1 MKGIIKTILTACCL
15 LTSQAVSAVDPCY
28 SFSFDAGAE
37 NPLEG
42 WTCRGSGKTPKA
54 GSQWSAYFPEGSE
67 AYVVLS
73 FPGVKDAAYSNSNT
87 EEGGKVDEWLIS
99 PSIQVPEGKDRLI
112 LRFDEIAIGS
122 IRPCDYDVYLSTG
135 GVGEAD
141 FATLLHSGRPKGST
155 SAAVANKVCVPLNG
169 CGGKDIRLAFVN
181 RSGGTGLLG
190 FTDIMLE
197 DYDIEV
203 TSLVPEF
210 VSEQGGVSPRFEVS
224 VMTPGDCAG
233 FTARFKTPG
242 EADREYSVSDDLSK
256 GFSTTLVFSP
266 DLELSFGEKKE
277 YSVEFSFA
285 DPAFPAFVCRGSV
298 TCAEGFPGVCV
309 MEEATG
315 SWCPACVRGIAAI
328 ERYTAEFPG
337 QFFGIAVHETD
348 PMTVNSYITPLKEES
363 KISSFPSAWFNRRL
377 RDDPL
382 KINHV
387 RDFVSR
393 RLPTSVAIDR
403 VDYHGEEGARKLTV
417 SYSPQLCYDTR
428 DADLRA
434 VVVLTEDHCKG
445 TIPGWSQ
452 KNAYSGCTPESVGG
466 PDWWPYFER
475 FSVSGSVI
483 PEGEMEFD
491 HVAWGI
497 YNDYSGTDSDISST
511 WQANTPQQYSIT
523 FDVPFPAVPGLPG
536 VQDINH
542 TAVTV
547 ILIDGATGQVVGA
560 DRMQASEFVGTD
572 GILEIEM
579 PDYNVNRDGD
589 SIRVEGIGEASV
601 DIFNIA
607 GHPLASGRLRNGA
620 CVIPVTASDTPLIVR
635 VVSGTHTRIL
645 KLL

>member
-1 MKGIIKTILTACCL
+1 MKGKIKVILTACCF
-15 LTSQAVSAVDPCY
+15 LTALAVSAADPCY
-28 SFSFDAGAE
+28 SFVFDAGAE
-37 NPLEG
+37 SPLEG

-54 GSQWSAYFPEGSE
+54 SSPWSSYFPQGSE
-67 AYVVLS
+67 AYVVLA
-73 FPGVKDAAYSNSNT
+73 FPGVEDAAYSNSNT

-99 PSIQVPEGKDRLI
+99 PLIHVPDGKDRLV
-112 LRFDEIAIGS
+112 LRFDELSIGS
-122 IRPCDYDVYLSTG
+122 IRPGDYDVYMSTG
-135 GVGEAD
+135 GTEETD
-141 FATLLHSGRPKGST
+141 FTTLLHSGRPKGST
-155 SAAVANKVCVPLNG
+155 STALSNKVCVPLNG
-169 CGGKDIRLAFVN
+169 CGGKTIRLAFVN
-181 RSGGTGLLG
+181 KSSGTGLLG

-203 TSLVPEF
+203 TSLIPEF
-210 VSEQGGVSPRFEVS
+210 VSEQGNLSLRFEMS
-224 VMTPGDCAG
+224 VMTPGECGG
-233 FTARFKTPG
+233 FTARFKTEG
-242 EADREYSVSDDLSK
+242 EADREFSVSDDLSK
-256 GFSTTLVFSP
+256 GFSTTLVLSP
-266 DLELSFGEKKE
+266 DLEIAFGEKKE
-277 YSVEFSFA
+277 YSVEISFA
-285 DPAFPAFVCRGSV
+285 APTLPDYVFQGSV

-315 SWCPACVRGIAAI
+315 SWCPSCVRGIAAL
-328 ERYTAEFPG
+328 ERYTHEYPG

-348 PMTVNSYITPLKEES
+348 PMTVDSYITPLKEES
-363 KISSFPSAWFNRRL
+363 KITSFPSAWFNRQL

-387 RDFVSR
+387 KDFVSR
-393 RLPTSVAIDR
+393 RLATSVSIDR

-417 SYSPQLCYDTR
+417 SYSPQFCHDTN

-434 VVVLTEDHCKG
+434 VVVLTEDRCKG
-445 TIPGWSQ
+445 ALSGWEQ
-452 KNAYSGCTPESVGG
+452 KNTYAGCTPESVGG
-466 PDWWPYFER
+466 PEWWPYFER

-483 PEGEMEFD
+483 PAGEMEFD

-497 YNDYSGTDSDISST
+497 YNDYSGSGSGLSST
-511 WQANTPQQYSIT
+511 WLADVPQQYTIT
-523 FDVPFPAVPGLPG
+523 FDVPFPVVAGLPG

-589 SIRVEGIGEASV
+589 SIRVEGMGEASV